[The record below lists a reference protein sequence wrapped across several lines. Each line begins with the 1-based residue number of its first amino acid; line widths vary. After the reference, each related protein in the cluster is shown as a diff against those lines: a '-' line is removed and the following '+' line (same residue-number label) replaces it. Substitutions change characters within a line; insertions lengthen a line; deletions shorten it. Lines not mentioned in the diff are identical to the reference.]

1 MYELIVGL
9 LLLVSNLSL
18 VFLQTSRSMLL
29 RSLGIFVILIT
40 SVLYFVAKGSPSS
53 LYVMMVFIPI
63 LSSMAFL
70 SDYAYPSLRTWYHM
84 VSSKTITDGL
94 YGSFIFLL
102 ISNVLRLSIP
112 EALLLGT
119 GVGLV
124 VGEVRHRKEKNIKF
138 IGKSVSG
145 GITGMFGMSTKV
157 LLGFIMTSIIV
168 RTIFSEIA

>member
-1 MYELIVGL
+1 
-9 LLLVSNLSL
+9 
-18 VFLQTSRSMLL
+18 
-29 RSLGIFVILIT
+29 
-40 SVLYFVAKGSPSS
+40 
-53 LYVMMVFIPI
+53 
-63 LSSMAFL
+63 MAFL
-70 SDYAYPSLRTWYHM
+70 SDYASPSLRTWYHM

-102 ISNVLRLSIP
+102 LSNVLRLSIP

-124 VGEVRHRKEKNIKF
+124 VGEVRHRKERNIKF

-157 LLGFIMTSIIV
+157 LIGFIMTSIV
-168 RTIFSEIA
+168 FRSLYPF